1 MIDIQQAIIDGDL
14 EYIKT
19 KVNANNVNTLF
30 YPDQKSFLTM
40 ACIKGQLE
48 IAKYLVEVGADINA
62 SSGTKKVTALIASVI
77 CDQKSVVEW
86 LMTHDEL
93 NYNLQD
99 KSRMTALMHSVK
111 QNKLLLTGLL
121 IDKTDLSLTNTF
133 GDTVHYYIDS
143 EEMSELFSEHITINS
158 PPR

>member
-19 KVNANNVNTLF
+19 KVSANNVNTLF
-30 YPDQKSFLTM
+30 YPNQKSFLTM

-62 SSGTKKVTALIASVI
+62 SSGSKKVTPLIASVI

-86 LMTHDEL
+86 LMGHDEL

-111 QNKLLLTGLL
+111 QNKLLLTDLL

-133 GDTVHYYIDS
+133 GDSVHYYIDS
-143 EEMSELFSEHITINS
+143 EEMSELFSEHITTNS
-158 PPR
+158 PQR

>member
-14 EYIKT
+14 DYIKN

-30 YPDQKSFLTM
+30 YPDQKSFLTL

-48 IAKYLVEVGADINA
+48 IARYLVEVGADINA
-62 SSGTKKVTALIASVI
+62 SSGSNKVTPLIASVI
-77 CDQKSVVEW
+77 CDQQPMVEW
-86 LMTHDEL
+86 LMAHGEL
-93 NYNLQD
+93 DYDRQD

-111 QNKLLLTGLL
+111 KDKTKLADLL

-133 GDTVHYYIDS
+133 GDSVHYLVCS
-143 EEMSELFSEHITINS
+143 EEMSDLFREHITINS